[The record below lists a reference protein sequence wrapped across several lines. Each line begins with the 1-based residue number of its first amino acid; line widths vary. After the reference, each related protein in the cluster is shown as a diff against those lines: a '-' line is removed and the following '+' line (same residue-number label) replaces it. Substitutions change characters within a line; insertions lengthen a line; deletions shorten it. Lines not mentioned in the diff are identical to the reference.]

1 MYPDRYCDV
10 LRSPRRFLCIVI
22 MIGFK
27 VGTEIG
33 IFMVRNIFS
42 VFKTDAYAFY
52 RMFASVVLAVVSGA
66 EWYRKTMRSSAA
78 GGRGTASAAVQPYT
92 NFLLGMTLVEWSMVW
107 WHPPKVLWERLKAD
121 GNILYLPPGVVSKYA
136 QTVCIFALWA
146 TLHKISSSTDLL
158 QVRKLSTPEREK
170 IDRHCAAAAGTA
182 AGTTPT
188 VLPWYRRALLFRSA
202 PLDRTLRTR
211 VFVVSLV
218 TFLTDV
224 LLVSSLYPMV
234 CVLINGWKWGV
245 LEAGIGTTT

>member
-1 MYPDRYCDV
+1 MVHGMVAPPKSFVGTAESGREHTVSFFVKTHSIRCLYNV
-10 LRSPRRFLCIVI
+10 FLSPRLRNYVI
-22 MIGFK
+22 S
-27 VGTEIG
+27 
-33 IFMVRNIFS
+33 NI
-42 VFKTDAYAFY
+42 YAPLLLSRRY
-52 RMFASVVLAVVSGA
+52 IQHP
-66 EWYRKTMRSSAA
+66 
-78 GGRGTASAAVQPYT
+78 GR
-92 NFLLGMTLVEWSMVW
+92 
-107 WHPPKVLWERLKAD
+107 
-121 GNILYLPPGVVSKYA
+121 YLPPGVISKYA

-158 QVRKLSTPEREK
+158 RVRKLSTPEREK

-182 AGTTPT
+182 AGNTPT
-188 VLPWYRRALLFRSA
+188 VLPWYRRALLFRSV

-211 VFVVSLV
+211 VFVVSLL